1 MSTTTIGSQ
10 SPIYFNTTYYCVPHG
25 STMLSAVY
33 YGSVEYE
40 IIDQDIY
47 NSKMEEVS
55 DKDSFDFIAL
65 ANVTTPEFIKQLKNH
80 EADNPEEINSWI
92 AEDMKQAL
100 LKEDAFA
107 EYGIRVT
114 AISLTYSL
122 SEQTLNELPTYKSF
136 SCDTESG
143 DIQKTE
149 EPKVIEKPEVQKQ
162 SFNPMPVVLIFS
174 AVALIVI
181 IVVIVIIKKTKNSIV
196 ESKPNENSQDS
207 TKSDNEAE

>member
-1 MSTTTIGSQ
+1 MSTATIGSQ
-10 SPIYFNTTYYCVPHG
+10 SQIYFNTTYYCVPQG

-33 YGSVEYE
+33 HGSVEYE

-47 NSKMEEVS
+47 NSKMEEVA

-65 ANVTTPEFIKQLKNH
+65 VSVTTSEFTKQLKNH

-92 AEDMKQAL
+92 AGDMKQAL

-122 SEQTLNELPTYKSF
+122 SEQTLDELPTYKSF
-136 SCDTESG
+136 SCDTESS

-149 EPKVIEKPEVQKQ
+149 QPQVVENAEVQKQ
-162 SFNPMPVVLIFS
+162 PFNPMPVVLIFS

-181 IVVIVIIKKTKNSIV
+181 IAVIVIIKKTKSSIV
-196 ESKPNENSQDS
+196 ESKPSEDGQDS
-207 TKSDNEAE
+207 TKPGNEAE

>member
-1 MSTTTIGSQ
+1 MSIATIGSQ
-10 SPIYFNTTYYCVPHG
+10 SPTYFKTTYYCVTQG

-33 YGSVEYE
+33 HGSVEYE

-47 NSKMEEVS
+47 NSKRAEVS

-65 ANVTTPEFIKQLKNH
+65 VNVTNTEFAKQLKNH

-122 SEQTLNELPTYKSF
+122 SQQTLDELPAYKSL

-149 EPKVIEKPEVQKQ
+149 QPKDVANTEIQEQ
-162 SFNPMPVVLIFS
+162 SFNPLPVILIFS
-174 AVALIVI
+174 AAALIVI
-181 IVVIVIIKKTKNSIV
+181 IAVIVIVKKTKNSIV
-196 ESKPNENSQDS
+196 ESKPNKDSQDS
-207 TKSDNEAE
+207 AKPGNEAE

>member
-1 MSTTTIGSQ
+1 MSTARIGSQ
-10 SPIYFNTTYYCVPHG
+10 SQIYFNTTYYCVPQG

-33 YGSVEYE
+33 HGSVEYE

-47 NSKMEEVS
+47 NSKMAEVS

-65 ANVTTPEFIKQLKNH
+65 TNVTTSELTKQLKNH

-92 AEDMKQAL
+92 AADMKQAL

-114 AISLTYSL
+114 DISLTYSL
-122 SEQTLNELPTYKSF
+122 SQQTLDELPAYKSL

-149 EPKVIEKPEVQKQ
+149 QPKVIENSEVQKQ
-162 SFNPMPVVLIFS
+162 SFNPMPVVLIIS

-181 IVVIVIIKKTKNSIV
+181 IAIIVFIKKTKNSIV
-196 ESKPNENSQDS
+196 ESKPNDDGQDS
-207 TKSDNEAE
+207 TKPGNEAE